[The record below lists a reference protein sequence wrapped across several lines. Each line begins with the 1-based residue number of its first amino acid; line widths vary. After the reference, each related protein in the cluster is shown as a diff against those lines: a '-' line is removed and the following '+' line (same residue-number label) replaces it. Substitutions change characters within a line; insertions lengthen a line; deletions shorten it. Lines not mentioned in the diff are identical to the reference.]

1 MPVYQIPQ
9 QSRYIPT
16 STIFT
21 ATFNNPTIGRYDFN
35 VAGNQNILVE
45 QLKPNVVYLIEKY
58 SIGGNIS
65 ELDYLGSIV
74 DFPLLTIKRS
84 VSSQIVYQK
93 PIPLTNYADGLDCSV
108 FIHSDKQNDFLTL
121 SLSGVLTQLPSMV
134 GINEVKLHV
143 SFSLYAIDSSYY
155 NAAFRDKQNISIGQ
169 ANRV

>member
-9 QSRYIPT
+9 QARYIPT

-93 PIPLTNYADGLDCSV
+93 PIPLTNY
-108 FIHSDKQNDFLTL
+108 
-121 SLSGVLTQLPSMV
+121 
-134 GINEVKLHV
+134 
-143 SFSLYAIDSSYY
+143 
-155 NAAFRDKQNISIGQ
+155 
-169 ANRV
+169 